1 MLMIDFDYG
10 VNKKYLKEILQLIVK
25 TSQDE
30 RISPADIELINAL
43 VFCTLKNKI
52 LTVQISKKKSG
63 GRSYT
68 FANESGDFEGTIPLH
83 AVNYAESFN
92 LQFEMFPV
100 LGESVC
106 IKEVRAHNGRLYTCE
121 ISGGQVRVK
130 SPALR
135 TLPLAA
141 LYARIAYMKK
151 IW

>member
-10 VNKKYLKEILQLIVK
+10 INKRYLQEILTLIVK
-25 TSQDE
+25 TSQAE
-30 RISPADIELINAL
+30 RILPEDIEQINAL

-52 LTVQISKKKSG
+52 LTKKAG
-63 GRSYT
+63 AYT
-68 FANESGDFEGTIPLH
+68 FASDELIYEGTIPLH

-100 LGESVC
+100 LGETVC
-106 IKEVRAHNGRLYTCE
+106 IKEVRAHSGKLYTCE

-135 TLPLAA
+135 TLPLAT
-141 LYARIAYMKK
+141 LYARIKYMQK